1 LRRSH
6 RTVLTS
12 LTLLL
17 GLLAVALSSSD
28 RIDLAGGH
36 LPFKVTPFLALSPCF
51 LALALMDF
59 LGLGAIPRSALTGR
73 RWLPVIAFVLVA
85 GVSTLLAENDYLS
98 LGMSRYLLLAY
109 LIGFAGV
116 FAIYGI
122 TRGVLPELVSKG
134 AAVGL
139 AVYTLVSIAQLLGF
153 FVPAL
158 HPLLQPGDGSFVDL
172 TANLVGG
179 VSVPRL
185 SGLAGDPNRGAVS
198 AAVFTIF
205 YFLFAQRE
213 KRPYRVLVLGAG
225 LVLLSWSRTGLLFYA
240 IGLFFVLI
248 RHPRVV
254 SAMVAATAAGA
265 IVAAVFLPTLSNAID
280 LAGLIEARTSQDV
293 STVTHFQLV
302 QRAVTLGFDTDLRTT
317 LIGVGYGTEYS
328 VTQEFFPD
336 NVYANFHSNALSVLA
351 QTGLI
356 GLLLF
361 LLYSLWDPIRTGIA
375 HGFRAQHAASGLSA
389 AYFVAGLFYQY
400 LAEPMFWLVLGVL
413 VVLPLVVIERTPDR
427 IGVEQ

>member
-1 LRRSH
+1 M
-6 RTVLTS
+6 LTPP
-12 LTLLL
+12 TLLL

-51 LALALMDF
+51 LALALMDL
-59 LGLGAIPRSALTGR
+59 LGLGAIPKSALSGR

-85 GVSTLLAENDYLS
+85 GASTLLAENDYLS

-116 FAIYGI
+116 FAIYGV
-122 TRGVLPELVSKG
+122 TRGVLPELLSKG

-139 AVYTLVSIAQLLGF
+139 AVYTLVSIAQLVGF
-153 FVPAL
+153 IVPAL
-158 HPLLQPGDGSFVDL
+158 QPLLQPGNGSFVDL

-198 AAVFTIF
+198 AAVFTII
-205 YFLFAQRE
+205 YFLFAERQN
-213 KRPYRVLVLGAG
+213 RPYWVLVLGAG

-254 SAMVAATAAGA
+254 AAMVAATAAGA
-265 IVAAVFLPTLSNAID
+265 IVAAVFLPTLSDAID
-280 LAGLIEARTSQDV
+280 LGSLIEARTSSQDV
-293 STVTHFQLV
+293 STVTHFLLV

-361 LLYSLWDPIRTGIA
+361 LLYSLWHPIRI
-375 HGFRAQHAASGLSA
+375 GFGHAFRGQYAASGMSV

-413 VVLPLVVIERTPDR
+413 AVLPLVVIERTPDR
-427 IGVEQ
+427 ISLEQ